1 VIEFQDVLEA
11 EQRLRGVVECT
22 PVLRS
27 RALDAAT
34 EGEVLVKAEN
44 FQRGGSFK
52 LRGAYNRISSLPSDR
67 LQRGVVTYSSG
78 NHAQAVA
85 IAASLVGTKSVVV
98 MPMDAPE
105 PKLEAARG
113 YGAEVVLYDRYQEDR
128 ESIGAHLAAERGLT
142 LVPPYDDPMVMAG
155 QGTAALE
162 LVREASRLDVLVV
175 PVGGGGL
182 LAGSATAS
190 KGLLPDIRVIGVE
203 PEAGDDTRQSLRAGR
218 RIRLPGVPRTIA
230 DGLQVQGPGELT
242 FEVNRRL
249 VEDVVAVSDEE
260 IVRAMVFVFERMK
273 VVAEPSGAIGVAAVL
288 AGKVDVLGQRTGVI
302 LSGGNVSAD
311 RFAQL
316 VSGSS

>member
-11 EQRLRGVVECT
+11 EQRLRGVVEHT

-27 RALDAAT
+27 RALDALT

-85 IAASLVGTKSVVV
+85 IAASLVATKSVVV

-105 PKLEAARG
+105 PKLEAARS

-162 LVREASRLDVLVV
+162 LVWEASRLDVLVV

-218 RIRLPGVPRTIA
+218 RIRLPEVPRTIA

-249 VEDVVAVSDEE
+249 VEDVVTVTDEE

-288 AGKVDVLGQRTGVI
+288 ARKVDVRGQRTGVI

-316 VSGSS
+316 VTGSS